1 MMKFKDMPYER
12 IDFVQVKEQLKKLM
26 GKLEEA
32 GSGEEQFAVHKEFY
46 KLNDRADPGDT
57 LFHSLHH

>member
-26 GKLEEA
+26 KKLEEA
-32 GSGEEQFAVHKEFY
+32 GSGEEQ
-46 KLNDRADPGDT
+46 
-57 LFHSLHH
+57 